1 MRRERGSP
9 SQLHASLVAAF
20 GKNSIVMP
28 PLSDR
33 RRDIVALARIFLK
46 EVDSEGSYHFS
57 KEAERALATL
67 EYNHHNASQLRES
80 IEIAMLCADDS
91 EIRAEHL
98 FSGASTEEGSSGL
111 DLRRLFRRSRLFR
124 GGPLSLM
131 RFIVLLS
138 FFGVIII
145 CLTAGSTPTGTM
157 ANLFIW
163 GVWEPVVFGLFLLA
177 GSVWCTVCPLSTA
190 GRFGQRLASLR
201 LTPPAWLKR
210 NGVWLAT
217 IGFFAIIG
225 FEIVFHMGQNPQ
237 ASGLLL
243 SGLVLASMAFCA
255 VYSREV
261 WCRYVCP
268 LGALASGLAPAA
280 PLEVSAR
287 PGLCSSSCTT
297 HDCYKGSSSVSGCS
311 VFHHPLNAA
320 ESHQC
325 KLCFDCFKTCPHES
339 TRVLLRPPVV
349 GLWRLSAASAGLA
362 PFAVAVFLLTLVLL
376 AAKNF
381 PWLAEA
387 PILTVAG
394 LGAIGLG
401 ALLHRALPYLLFP
414 SSDSAAES
422 RCNPGVAVQVAFALL
437 VLGWGPLMAYQ
448 IANIPT
454 IGTLRFAA
462 AAGSFWANVFPS
474 GGLSLDVLV
483 QIFLIVSA
491 AGLSVIALGGT
502 IFLARRKGVGLLGA
516 GWAGL
521 GLLCL
526 LYVAAALFMVF

>member
-1 MRRERGSP
+1 RETVE
-9 SQLHASLVAAF
+9 VA
-20 GKNSIVMP
+20 
-28 PLSDR
+28 
-33 RRDIVALARIFLK
+33 
-46 EVDSEGSYHFS
+46 
-57 KEAERALATL
+57 T
-67 EYNHHNASQLRES
+67 
-80 IEIAMLCADDS
+80 LCADGS

-111 DLRRLFRRSRLFR
+111 DLRRLLRRSRLFR
-124 GGPLSLM
+124 GGPLALL
-131 RFIVLLS
+131 RGIVLVS
-138 FFGVIII
+138 FFGVIIL

-163 GVWEPVVFGLFLLA
+163 GFWEPVVFGLFLLA

-190 GRFGQRLASLR
+190 GRWSQRLASLR

-210 NGVWLAT
+210 YGVWLAT
-217 IGFFAIIG
+217 IGFFAIIAL
-225 FEIVFHMGQNPQ
+225 EIVFHMGQNPR

-243 SGLVLASMAFCA
+243 SGLVLASMAFCG

-297 HDCYKGSSSVSGCS
+297 HDCYKGSSSVPGCS

-362 PFAVAVFLLTLVLL
+362 PFAVAVFFLTLVLL

-387 PILTVAG
+387 PILIVAG
-394 LGAIGLG
+394 LGAIGVG
-401 ALLHRALPYLLFP
+401 ALLHRVLPSMLFP
-414 SSDSAAES
+414 SSNSAAES
-422 RCNPGVAVQVAFALL
+422 RANPGVAVQVAFALL

-454 IGTLRFAA
+454 VASLRFAA
-462 AAGSFWANVFPS
+462 AAGSFWAPVLPA
-474 GGLSLDVLV
+474 GGLSLEVLIQV
-483 QIFLIVSA
+483 LMVLLA
-491 AGLSVIALGGT
+491 AGLAVIAFGG
-502 IFLARRKGVGLLGA
+502 IVFLAERRRISLSRQ

-521 GLLCL
+521 LVLCV
-526 LYVAAALFMVF
+526 LYVWAALLVLL